1 MHQFKIE
8 PVSRLIQSQ
17 LQGKINLKTKPTG
30 ALGRL
35 EEIALQIGMIQG
47 TLSPELINPYIIVF
61 AGDHGIVEEN
71 VSAYP
76 QEVTF
81 QMVYNFLGG
90 GAAINVFCRQNGIK
104 IKVVDAGVKHNFKP
118 HPDLITL
125 KVKEGTDNFLMGPA
139 MSIEHLNACLE
150 NGARVVHNIHQ
161 TGCNIIGFG
170 EMGIGNTTSA
180 SALMHIFTGIDLQEC
195 VGKGTGINIDSIGHK
210 TNIISKAITI
220 NQNLDTPLKKLAA
233 FGGFEIAQMTGA
245 MLKAAEMKMIIMVD
259 GFIASTAFLVAT
271 HIDANTYDYAIFCHQ
286 SEEKGH
292 KMMLEYLN
300 VKPLMNLNMRLG
312 EGTGCA
318 VAYPVIQSAVA
329 FLNEMASF
337 ESAGI
342 SNKEDISVNV

>member
-1 MHQFKIE
+1 
-8 PVSRLIQSQ
+8 
-17 LQGKINLKTKPTG
+17 
-30 ALGRL
+30 
-35 EEIALQIGMIQG
+35 MIQG
-47 TLSPELINPYIIVF
+47 TLSPELKNPHIIVF
-61 AGDHGIVEEN
+61 AADHGVVEEN

-81 QMVYNFLGG
+81 QMVYNFLRG
-90 GAAINVFCRQNGIK
+90 GAAINVFCKQNGIK
-104 IKVVDAGVKHNFKP
+104 IKVVDAGVKHKFES

-125 KVKEGTDNFLMGPA
+125 KVKEGTNNFTRGPA
-139 MSIEHLNACLE
+139 MSIEHVHECLE
-150 NGARVVHNIHQ
+150 NGVRIVNKIYQ

-195 VGKGTGINIDSIGHK
+195 VGKGTGINIDSIRHK
-210 TNIISKAITI
+210 IDIIRKAIKY

-233 FGGFEIAQMTGA
+233 FGGFEIAQITGA
-245 MLKAAEMKMIIMVD
+245 MLKAAELKMIIMAD

-271 HIDANTYDYAIFCHQ
+271 HIDANISDYAIFCHQ

-292 KMMLEYLN
+292 KMMLKN
-300 VKPLMNLNMRLG
+300 MNAKPLISLNMRLG

-318 VAYPVIQSAVA
+318 VAYPLIQSAVT

-337 ESAGI
+337 ESAEV
-342 SNKEDISVNV
+342 SNKEDVPVNA

>member
-1 MHQFKIE
+1 MTQFKIE
-8 PVSRLIQSQ
+8 TINRFIQSQ
-17 LQGKINLKTKPTG
+17 LQEKIDLKTKPTG

-47 TLSPELINPYIIVF
+47 TLLPELKNPHIIVF
-61 AGDHGIVEEN
+61 AGNHGVVEEN

-81 QMVYNFLGG
+81 QMVYNFLRG
-90 GAAINVFCRQNGIK
+90 GAAINVFCKQNRIK
-104 IKVVDAGVKHNFKP
+104 IKVVDAGVKHKFES
-118 HPDLITL
+118 HSDLIIL
-125 KVKEGTDNFLMGPA
+125 KVKEGTNNFTNGPA
-139 MSIEHLNACLE
+139 MSMEQVSECIE
-150 NGARVVHNIHQ
+150 NGARIVDKIHH

-195 VGKGTGINIDSIGHK
+195 VGKGTGIDADSIRHK
-210 TNIISKAITI
+210 TNIIRKAIT
-220 NQNLDTPLKKLAA
+220 NNGNLDTPLKKLAA
-233 FGGFEIAQMTGA
+233 FGGFEITQMTGA
-245 MLKAAEMKMIIMVD
+245 MLKAAELKMVIMID

-271 HIDANTYDYAIFCHQ
+271 HFDSNIFDYAVFCHQ

-292 KMMLEYLN
+292 KMMLNYMN
-300 VKPLMNLNMRLG
+300 AKPLISLNMRLG

-318 VAYPVIQSAVA
+318 VAYPVIQSAVV

-337 ESAGI
+337 ESAGV
-342 SNKEDISVNV
+342 SNKDIVTVNA

>member
-1 MHQFKIE
+1 MIQFKIE
-8 PVSRLIQSQ
+8 PVNRFIQPK
-17 LQGKINLKTKPTG
+17 LQEKINLKTKPLG

-47 TLSPELINPYIIVF
+47 TLSPELKNPYIIVF
-61 AGDHGIVEEN
+61 AGDHGVVEEN

-81 QMVYNFLGG
+81 QMVHNFLHG
-90 GAAINVFCRQNGIK
+90 GAAINVFCKQNGIK
-104 IKVVDAGVKHNFKP
+104 IKVVDAGVKHKFES

-125 KVKEGTDNFLMGPA
+125 KVKEGTNNFTRVPA
-139 MSIEHLNACLE
+139 MSIEHVLECLE
-150 NGARVVHNIHQ
+150 NGARVVDNIHQ

-180 SALMHIFTGIDLQEC
+180 SALMHIFTGIDIQEC
-195 VGKGTGINIDSIGHK
+195 VGKGTGINVDSIKHK
-210 TNIISKAITI
+210 TEIIRKAIKN
-220 NQNLDTPLKKLAA
+220 NQNLDTPIKKLAA

-245 MLKAAEMKMIIMVD
+245 MLKAAELKMIIMVD
-259 GFIASTAFLVAT
+259 GFIASTAFLAAT
-271 HIDANTYDYAIFCHQ
+271 HIDPDISDYAIFCHQ

-292 KMMLEYLN
+292 KMMLEYMN
-300 VKPLMNLNMRLG
+300 AKPLISLNMRLG

-337 ESAGI
+337 KSAGVN
-342 SNKEDISVNV
+342 NKEDILVNA

>member
-1 MHQFKIE
+1 MAQFKIE
-8 PVSRLIQSQ
+8 PVNRFIQSQ

-47 TLSPELINPYIIVF
+47 TLSPELKNPHIIVF
-61 AGDHGIVEEN
+61 AGDHGVAEEN

-81 QMVYNFLGG
+81 QMVYNFLSG
-90 GAAINVFCRQNGIK
+90 GAAINVFCKQNRIK
-104 IKVVDAGVKHNFKP
+104 IKVVDAGVKHKFEP
-118 HPDLITL
+118 HHDLIAL
-125 KVKEGTDNFLMGPA
+125 KVMEGTNNFTKGPA
-139 MSIEHLNACLE
+139 MSMEQVNECLA
-150 NGARVVHNIHQ
+150 NGARIVDKIHK

-195 VGKGTGINIDSIGHK
+195 VGKGTGINVDSIRHK
-210 TNIISKAITI
+210 IDIIRKAIT
-220 NQNLDTPLKKLAA
+220 NNGNLDTPLKKLVA
-233 FGGFEIAQMTGA
+233 FGGFEIVQMTGA
-245 MLKAAEMKMIIMVD
+245 MLKAAELKMIIMVD

-271 HIDANTYDYAIFCHQ
+271 HIDTNISDYAIFCHQ

-292 KMMLEYLN
+292 KIMLEYMN
-300 VKPLMNLNMRLG
+300 AKPLISLNMRLG

-337 ESAGI
+337 ESAGV
-342 SNKEDISVNV
+342 SSKENIPVNA